1 MKAVISY
8 PNWLEALE
16 SLTDEEVGKLY
27 RMMLAY
33 AGGDMRP
40 VPENL
45 RAAWGFIKLSID
57 TNDQRY
63 NEICAK
69 RAEAGRKH
77 KGNQYTQKNGTFV
90 PFVPM
95 FGTNGTNGTIQNQN
109 QNQTQNQNQI
119 QNQNQSPLKGVRVN
133 AHAPAREEVIDF
145 FVKENST
152 AEIGAAFFDYCDAE
166 NWTRKS
172 GQPLLAW
179 QSAARIWMREEYR
192 RQNQSKDQKNGKS
205 GKSTEIARAEDFDN
219 DI

>member
-16 SLTDEEVGKLY
+16 SLTDAEVGKLY

-33 AGGDMRP
+33 AGGGDVRP
-40 VPENL
+40 VPANL

-77 KGNQYTQKNGTFV
+77 KGNQYTQKNGTSV
-90 PFVPM
+90 PFVPNVEQ
-95 FGTNGTNGTIQNQN
+95 NGTNGTIQNQN
-109 QNQTQNQNQI
+109 QI
-119 QNQNQSPLKGVRVN
+119 QNQNHTPKGGVLN

-145 FVKENST
+145 FIKENST

-179 QSAARIWMREEYR
+179 QSAARIWMREEFR
-192 RQNQSKDQKNGKS
+192 RQNQPKIEKNGKS
-205 GKSTEIARAEDFDN
+205 GKQAARIASAEDFDH